1 MDRAVIK
8 NQALRVLYK
17 AADSFTSRDPIKVP
31 GIKGEPS
38 SANLH
43 PRAAGDTCDETKM
56 AASTCCAPPRRAPRQ
71 NAGRKVKQ
79 AVGPW
84 PPTGEL
90 AQAPGA
96 PGATHTVEIPPEVVS
111 GAAHGATLGSMA
123 LPGLAGAGLGA
134 GYGLLNPGR
143 DEKGN
148 RKSRLM
154 AALKY
159 GLIGGAGGAAAGPLG
174 AMGAVGGGVL
184 GTMHGLNKLDAA
196 QGVAGAAMPQPG
208 PSPRPP
214 MERRASAPR
223 SLAVKLAMMTTTP
236 TKQVLPIGQGATQ
249 RQKDQAQATLKQN
262 GRII

>member
-8 NQALRVLYK
+8 NQTLRALYK

-43 PRAAGDTCDETKM
+43 PRAAGATSDETKT
-56 AASTCCAPPRRAPRQ
+56 ASSACCATPKIAPRQ
-71 NAGRKVKQ
+71 NGGRKVKR
-79 AVGPW
+79 AAGPAAQ
-84 PPTGEL
+84 PPGD
-90 AQAPGA
+90 
-96 PGATHTVEIPPEVVS
+96 THTVEIPPEVLS
-111 GAAHGATLGSMA
+111 GAANGATIGSMA

-184 GTMHGLNKLDAA
+184 GTMHGLNKLPDA
-196 QGVAGAAMPQPG
+196 QAGAASPQPG

-214 MERRASAPR
+214 MERRASVTR
-223 SLAVKLAMMTTTP
+223 SLAVKLAMLTTTP
-236 TKQVLPIGQGATQ
+236 TKQALPIGQGATQ

>member
-8 NQALRVLYK
+8 NQALRALYK

-56 AASTCCAPPRRAPRQ
+56 AASTCCATPRRAPRQ

-79 AVGPW
+79 AAGQSPQ
-84 PPTGEL
+84 PPGNI
-90 AQAPGA
+90 P
-96 PGATHTVEIPPEVVS
+96 TVEIPPEVVS
-111 GAAHGATLGSMA
+111 GAANGATLGSMA

-143 DEKGN
+143 DEEGK

-159 GLIGGAGGAAAGPLG
+159 GLMGGAGGAAAGPLG
-174 AMGAVGGGVL
+174 AMGAVGGGML
-184 GTMHGLNKLDAA
+184 GTMHGLNKLDVK
-196 QGVAGAAMPQPG
+196 QGAAGMATPQPG

-214 MERRASAPR
+214 MERRASAQR
-223 SLAVKLAMMTTTP
+223 SLAVKLAMLTTTP
-236 TKQVLPIGQGATQ
+236 TKQALPIGQGATQ
-249 RQKDQAQATLKQN
+249 RQKDQAQAMLKQN

>member
-8 NQALRVLYK
+8 NQALRALYK
-17 AADSFTSRDPIKVP
+17 AADSFTSRDPVKVP
-31 GIKGEPS
+31 GIKGEAG

-43 PRAAGDTCDETKM
+43 PRAAGDTSDETKT

-71 NAGRKVKQ
+71 NAGRKVKRAAGQ
-79 AVGPW
+79 SPQ
-84 PPTGEL
+84 PPGNM
-90 AQAPGA
+90 Q
-96 PGATHTVEIPPEVVS
+96 TVEIPPEVVS
-111 GAAHGATLGSMA
+111 GAANGATLGSMA

-143 DEKGN
+143 DEEGK

-159 GLIGGAGGAAAGPLG
+159 GLMGGAGGAAAGPLG
-174 AMGAVGGGVL
+174 AMGAVGGGML
-184 GTMHGLNKLDAA
+184 GTMHGLNKLDVK
-196 QGVAGAAMPQPG
+196 QGAAGMATPQPG

-214 MERRASAPR
+214 MERRASAQR
-223 SLAVKLAMMTTTP
+223 SLAVKLAMLTTTP
-236 TKQVLPIGQGATQ
+236 TKQALPIGQGATQ
-249 RQKDQAQATLKQN
+249 RQKDQAQAMLKQN